1 MEEKEYDIV
10 VIGAGFAGAT
20 IANKM
25 ANYGK
30 KVLIIDKRDH
40 VGGNMYECYS
50 NNGVRIH
57 LYGPHIF
64 HTNSEKV
71 FNYLK
76 NFSEF
81 YKYEHKV
88 IGNIDGKLVPIPFN
102 YKSLEILFDLE
113 KANII
118 EEKLNKKYGEGS
130 KVSIYNL
137 INDEDEVIRKF
148 GNYVYDKVFAQY
160 TAKQWEMPIDKIDNS
175 VINRVPVVL
184 GYDDRY
190 FNDTIQYMPE
200 EGFSV
205 LIQNMLNHDN
215 IDIKVNTNSSEIIK
229 LDFNNNKVYL
239 FDKEFLGKVF
249 FTGAVDELL
258 NYKYGALPYRSLNL
272 VFEEYDED
280 YYQSNSVIN
289 YNTSEKYTR
298 ITEFKYLTNQKL
310 NGRTTILKEYP
321 LRYDHL
327 STKSDPYYPINNKE
341 NLELYDKYKK
351 DIEKFSNIYL
361 CGRLAEYKYYNM
373 DAVVESVLNLFE
385 ELKEGNQI

>member
-1 MEEKEYDIV
+1 MEDKEYDIV

-81 YKYEHKV
+81 DKYEHKV

-118 EEKLNKKYGEGS
+118 KEKLNKKYGEGS

-229 LDFNNNKVYL
+229 LDFNNNKLYL

-289 YNTSEKYTR
+289 YNTSEEYTR
-298 ITEFKYLTNQKL
+298 ITEFKYLTNQRL

-341 NLELYDKYKK
+341 NIELYDKYKK

>member
-1 MEEKEYDIV
+1 MEDKEYDIV

>member
-289 YNTSEKYTR
+289 YNTSEEYTR
-298 ITEFKYLTNQKL
+298 ITEFKYLTNQRL

>member
-1 MEEKEYDIV
+1 MEDKEYDIV

-118 EEKLNKKYGEGS
+118 KEKLNKKYGEGS

-229 LDFNNNKVYL
+229 LDFNNNKLYL

-289 YNTSEKYTR
+289 YNTSEEYTR
-298 ITEFKYLTNQKL
+298 ITEFKYLTNQRL

-341 NLELYDKYKK
+341 NIELYDKYKK